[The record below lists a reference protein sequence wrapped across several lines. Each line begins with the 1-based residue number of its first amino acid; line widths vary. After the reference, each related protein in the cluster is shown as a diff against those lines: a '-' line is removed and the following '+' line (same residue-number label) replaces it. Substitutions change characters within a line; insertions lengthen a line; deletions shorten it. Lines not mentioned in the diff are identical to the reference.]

1 MIADSPQTTAAPRA
15 SCSVWQMF
23 AYALGECANSLV
35 MNGIFGFAMLCYT
48 KALGLNPAWAGI
60 AMSAS
65 VFWEALSEPI
75 MGHISDNTRSC
86 FGRRH
91 PYMIAGGLLMALCSY
106 LIWAVPD
113 SFRHSQMAT
122 FWYLV
127 CINLILRTGLTMFF
141 IPYMALGFEICTDY
155 HGRSKLQGIRSVFN
169 MAANFAGPAMAWTF
183 FFVEKNGVQAT
194 TVVENYMRMGAFFA
208 LATAGFVLI
217 VVACTYHWH
226 EDTRNAPQL
235 PGKGGMAHFLANI
248 KQIIL
253 DPNPRWVFVFIFVV
267 CVGMVLVS
275 SLQMFVYDDFM
286 KFSAEKWGDLSHTSI
301 AHGSTM
307 IGFAIG
313 AAFSVGLAKRFDKKG
328 TVLIG
333 GLISV
338 VCNVMLAALFLT
350 GFVPPHTQWHVA
362 GVALPLSLIL
372 FVIFHAGYWL
382 GSGIML
388 PIATAMMADIS
399 EVHQIKTGENK
410 DGGYSSV
417 FSLAMR
423 MAISFSLIVS
433 GYCLNWVGYKVPQ
446 GAQKVIQDP
455 AAVWRVGMVT
465 FVIGAVVGL
474 AALLAIWKY
483 PITRRRLAE
492 IRRQCGANPFSKP

>member
-1 MIADSPQTTAAPRA
+1 MMKPTTAPSGS
-15 SCSVWQMF
+15 SCSIWQMF
-23 AYALGECANSLV
+23 AYSLGECANSLV

-75 MGHISDNTRSC
+75 MGHISDNTRSRW
-86 FGRRH
+86 GRRH
-91 PYMIAGGLLMALCSY
+91 PYMVAGGLLMAACSY

-113 SFRHSQMAT
+113 SFRHTQLAT

-155 HGRSKLQGIRSVFN
+155 QGRSKLQGIRSVFN
-169 MAANFAGPAMAWTF
+169 MAANFLGPAMAWTF
-183 FFVEKNGVQAT
+183 FFVDQDGVQAT
-194 TVVENYMRMGAFFA
+194 TVVGNYMRMGAVF
-208 LATAGFVLI
+208 ATATAALVLI
-217 VVACTYHWH
+217 VVACTYHWR
-226 EDTRNAPQL
+226 EDTRNAPRQ
-235 PGKGGMAHFLANI
+235 PGKGGVAHFFTDMR
-248 KQIIL
+248 QIVT

-286 KFSAEKWGDLSHTSI
+286 RFSSEKWGNLSHTSI

-307 IGFAIG
+307 LGFAIG
-313 AAFSVGLAKRFDKKG
+313 AALSVGLAKRFDKKG
-328 TVLIG
+328 TVIIG
-333 GLISV
+333 GLLSV
-338 VCNVMLAALFLT
+338 ACNVLLAALFLT
-350 GFVPPHTQWHVA
+350 GLIPPHTVWNA
-362 GVALPLSLIL
+362 GGFAVPVSLIL

-388 PIATAMMADIS
+388 PISTAMMADIA
-399 EVHQIKTGENK
+399 EVHLLKTGENK

-423 MAISFSLIVS
+423 LAISFSLIVS

-446 GAQKVIQDP
+446 GAEKIVQDP
-455 AAVWRVGMVT
+455 AAIWRVGMVT
-465 FVIGAVVGL
+465 FVIGGAVGL
-474 AALLAIWKY
+474 AALLAILKY
-483 PITRRRLAE
+483 PITRGRLEAF
-492 IRRQCGANPFSKP
+492 RQECRSPGSAPVS